1 MNKLSLLA
9 AATIVLTACSEQTKT
24 EEKSNTNEKVNIEL
38 KAYPDV
44 RKDSVVD
51 EYYGTVVED
60 PYRWLEDDT
69 SAETAEWVNAQN
81 EVTFDYLSQIP
92 YRNQIEERL
101 TTLWNYEKL
110 GSPFKHGPYYFMY
123 KNDGIQNQS
132 VLFYQEGLDGEQ
144 EVLLDPNT
152 LSDDGTASI
161 NGMGFSK
168 DAKYMAY
175 GISRAG
181 SDWVEINV
189 MDLASK
195 EKLTDVIEWV
205 KFSDI
210 SWQGDGFYYAA
221 YASPSEGSDYSGKNE
236 YHTVYYHSL
245 GTSQEEDL
253 LIYRDAEYPQRNAG
267 AYVTEDENYLIV
279 STSESTHGN
288 ALKVKDLKNDGELI
302 DMVSNFETENSILDH
317 LGDGKFLAQT
327 NYEAAN
333 NKLCII
339 DINNPTQDQWTDFIA
354 EKEYVMRGAT
364 LAGDKIVV
372 SYMKNVQSKLEVY
385 DLDGTYLHDIELP
398 GIGIAGFSG
407 DKDENTAFFSFSS
420 YTYPT
425 TIFKYDIANNS
436 SEVYFAPETA
446 FDGSNYITEQVF
458 FKSKDGTEVPMFI
471 THKKGI
477 EYDGTNPTFLYGYG
491 GFNISITPRFS
502 VVNTIFLEQ
511 GGIYVVVNLRG
522 GSEFGEDWHKAGWQF
537 NKQNV
542 FDDFIS
548 AAEYLIDKK
557 YTSSEKL
564 AIHGRSNGGLLAG
577 AVMCQRPDLMKVS
590 LPGVGVLD
598 MLRYHKFTIGWAWAG
613 EYGDSEDSKQSF
625 DNLFAYSPLHNLD
638 EGISYPATMVTT
650 ADHDDRVVPAH
661 SFKFISTLQEKH
673 QGENPVLIRV
683 DVDAGHGAG
692 KPTEKIIEEWAD
704 VWSFVLWNLDAEV
717 AFEDESNEAEM

>member
-1 MNKLSLLA
+1 MNKISLLSA
-9 AATIVLTACSEQTKT
+9 VAILCVGCSEQ
-24 EEKSNTNEKVNIEL
+24 NTSQNESTANEKITIEL

-51 EYYGTVVED
+51 EYFGTMVED

-69 SAETAEWVNAQN
+69 SSETAEWVKAQN

-92 YRNQIEERL
+92 YRKQIEERL
-101 TTLWNYEKL
+101 TTLWNYEKV

-132 VLFYQEGLDGEQ
+132 VLYYQEGLDGEQ
-144 EVLLDPNT
+144 EVLLDPNS
-152 LSDDGTASI
+152 LSEDGTASI

-189 MDLASK
+189 MNLASK
-195 EKLTDVIEWV
+195 EKLSDVIEWV
-205 KFSDI
+205 KFSGI

-221 YASPSEGSDYSGKNE
+221 YAPPSEGSDYSGKNE
-236 YHTVYYHSL
+236 FHTVYYHKL
-245 GTSQEEDL
+245 GTAQDEDQ
-253 LIYRDAEYPQRNAG
+253 LIYRDNEYPQRNAG
-267 AYVTEDENYLIV
+267 AYVTEDEHYLVV

-288 ALKVKDLKNDGELI
+288 ALKIKDLSSNGEMI
-302 DMVSNFETENSILDH
+302 DLVTDFETENSILDH

-327 NYEAAN
+327 NYEAPN
-333 NKLCII
+333 NKLSII
-339 DINNPTQDQWTDFIA
+339 DINNPSQNQWTDFIA
-354 EKEYVMRGAT
+354 EKDYVMRGAT
-364 LAGDKIVV
+364 LAGDKIIV

-385 DLDGTYLHDIELP
+385 DLEGTYLYDIELP

-425 TIFKYDIANNS
+425 TIFKYDITANS

-446 FDGSNYITEQVF
+446 FEGSDYITEQVF

-502 VVNTIFLEQ
+502 VVNTVFLEQ

-548 AAEYLIDKK
+548 AAEYLIDKN

-613 EYGDSEDSKQSF
+613 EYGDSEDSKESF
-625 DNLFAYSPLHNLD
+625 ENLYAYSPLHNLK
-638 EGISYPATMVTT
+638 EGVEYPATMVTT

-704 VWSFVLWNLDAEV
+704 VWSFVLWNLEAEVSFEDAE
-717 AFEDESNEAEM
+717 NEEAI